1 MPWKQVLVS
10 EERVRFA
17 IEASQPGA
25 CMAALCRAHGISR
38 ETGYFWLKRYREGGA
53 EAVITERSRRP
64 RKSPQRA
71 PAVVTAAVKRARQ
84 ERPDWGARKLALVVY
99 AANPGLPR
107 VSRSTVQRILER
119 EQLIDRQDRQS
130 IAVQRFEREQA
141 NELWQMD
148 FKGPQGFNKGNGPLS
163 IQDDY
168 SRYLLALRH
177 LSSGTT
183 AKVKAVLETAFES
196 CGLPEYLL
204 LDHGKPWYDS
214 VNVWGWTELTVW
226 ILRQGIRI
234 TFCRVRH
241 PQTQG
246 KVERMHGALQRA
258 IRKRKG
264 SPDRQAWLDHFRDE
278 YNYVRPHEGIGM
290 VTPATRWQPSP
301 RKYQS
306 KLREWEYPS
315 GWLLKRLAGAGQ
327 LSYDGKRWEIS
338 GALRNQT
345 VGLEINGDR
354 VLVHYCNMPVR
365 ELDLRRRT
373 SVPLPG
379 NPFRLLDRHPAT

>member
-1 MPWKQVLVS
+1 MPWKQVRMS
-10 EERVRFA
+10 EQRVRFA

-25 CMAALCRAHGISR
+25 CMAALCRAYEISR
-38 ETGYFWLKRYREGGA
+38 QTGYLWRKRYRKGGA
-53 EAVITERSRRP
+53 EAVIAERSRRP
-64 RKSPQRA
+64 QKSPRQA
-71 PAVVTAAVKRARQ
+71 PAAVAAAVKRARQ
-84 ERPDWGARKLALVVY
+84 ERPDWGARKLAQVVY
-99 AANPGLPR
+99 ASQPGLPR

-119 EQLIDRQDRQS
+119 EQLIDRRDRQP

-141 NELWQMD
+141 NDLWQMD
-148 FKGPQGFNKGNGPLS
+148 FKGPQGFNQGTGPLS

-177 LSSGTT
+177 LRRGTT
-183 AKVKAVLETAFES
+183 ANVQAVLEATFES

-226 ILRQGIRI
+226 ILGQGVRI

-264 SPDRQAWLDHFRDE
+264 SPDRQAWLDQFRHE
-278 YNYVRPHEGIGM
+278 YNYERPHEGIGM
-290 VTPATRWQPSP
+290 VTPATRWKPSP
-301 RKYQS
+301 RKYQPQP
-306 KLREWEYPS
+306 REWEYPS
-315 GWLLKRLAGAGQ
+315 GWTVKRLGGAGE
-327 LSYDGKRWEIS
+327 LSYGRKRWEIS
-338 GALRNQT
+338 GALRNQF
-345 VGLEINGDR
+345 VGLEVNGDR
-354 VLVHYCNMPVR
+354 VLVYYCNMPVR
-365 ELDLRRRT
+365 ELDLRRGAN
-373 SVPLPG
+373 VPLPG
-379 NPFRLLDRHPAT
+379 NPFRMLDRR